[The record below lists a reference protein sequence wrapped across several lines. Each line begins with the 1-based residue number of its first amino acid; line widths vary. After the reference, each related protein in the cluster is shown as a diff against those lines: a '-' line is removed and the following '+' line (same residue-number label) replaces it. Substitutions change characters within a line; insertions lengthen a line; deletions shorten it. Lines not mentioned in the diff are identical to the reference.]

1 MRKST
6 IFMHRE
12 VEGHTAASLINP
24 AQQTRT
30 DKFQRNA
37 RSLIRQKQE
46 ENREK
51 AAQENIPPTP
61 IWKSKKFSKVESKV
75 SAVARPRTAGPPPS
89 PPRKALENAK
99 CSNKNFGKVPAYLRN
114 IKQGLANAQ
123 QDKIDKLEA
132 ARHPGER
139 LLSEAER
146 VEMLQKKRAEKD
158 ELLLALHQLPLGRDN
173 ISLQLR
179 RKKIESEIHRVDRE
193 IKTYDRKQVYVRQ

>member
-1 MRKST
+1 MRKNT
-6 IFMHRE
+6 IFSHRE
-12 VEGHTAASLINP
+12 AEGHTAASLIYP
-24 AQQTRT
+24 SQQVRT

-46 ENREK
+46 ENRAK
-51 AAQENIPPTP
+51 VAQENIPPTP
-61 IWKSKKFSKVESKV
+61 IWKSKKFDKVESKV

-99 CSNKNFGKVPAYLRN
+99 TSNKNFGKVPAYLRN

-123 QDKIDKLEA
+123 QDKIDRLEA
-132 ARHPGER
+132 ARHPNKR

-146 VEMLQKKRAEKD
+146 VAMLDKKRTEKD
-158 ELLLALHQLPLGRDN
+158 ELLYAMHQLPLGRDN

-179 RKKIESEIHRVDRE
+179 KKKIESEIHRVDRE
-193 IKTYDRKQVYVRQ
+193 IKTYDRKQVYVDI